1 MLTRIKQIM
10 ELENLSSSQFAD
22 EIGVQRSAMS
32 HVLSGRNNPSLDFV
46 MKIKACFNEISL
58 DWLLLGKGNMLIS
71 SNEKTNSI
79 LKEKEIND
87 TLADDVDRL
96 KTLFDDAGIDN
107 SNSSDLQNDT
117 IELPHASKLN
127 SGGNAVKVILLYE
140 DGSFKEYTR

>member
-22 EIGVQRSAMS
+22 EIGVQRSALS

-71 SNEKTNSI
+71 SNENTNSI
-79 LKEKEIND
+79 LRDNEIKD

-96 KTLFDDAGIDN
+96 KTLFDSAGIDN
-107 SNSSDLQNDT
+107 ANSDLQNDT
-117 IELPHASKLN
+117 IELPHASTPN
-127 SGGNAVKVILLYE
+127 SGGKAVKVILLYE